1 MKKILI
7 VLAFLILGLTQIK
20 SNNEELITIPK
31 DSIRVRI
38 IANSNSINDQN
49 EKNVIKKEIQMYLEE
64 LLKDSSSK
72 EETKKI
78 IESNIKGINSR
89 IKNTINKMGTN
100 TIYKVNYGNNFF
112 PKKEYNGVS
121 YESGFY
127 ESLVIT
133 LGEGKGNNW
142 WCVLFPPLCLI
153 DEDDNSNQ
161 TEYKLYISEIIEKYN

>member
-1 MKKILI
+1 MIFIWCKEKNVLLTFFFISNICCIKRILIYHYFNGDNMKKILI

-78 IESNIKGINSR
+78 NVFK
-89 IKNTINKMGTN
+89 TD
-100 TIYKVNYGNNFF
+100 V
-112 PKKEYNGVS
+112 
-121 YESGFY
+121 
-127 ESLVIT
+127 
-133 LGEGKGNNW
+133 
-142 WCVLFPPLCLI
+142 
-153 DEDDNSNQ
+153 
-161 TEYKLYISEIIEKYN
+161 